1 MGTDLGGRIGL
12 RQPDNART
20 GVLIQDLYGN
30 RVCFNQEPRE
40 QRAIRHSNHET
51 VALIFCLN
59 KNSNRSQLGLQVVRR
74 ERRPM
79 IPDPTR
85 EKLLEVAGPIFANRG
100 YQATTIRTI
109 CKGAGA
115 NVAAINYHFGD
126 KLGLYTEVLEQSVRA
141 AQVLA
146 AHNAPDQNISP
157 EDKLRALIRARLRSI
172 SGDDLPDWH
181 SRLLAH
187 ELAQPTPALRHLID
201 KLTRPIYKRLL
212 ELIGG
217 MIGMPP
223 NDDNSRLCAIS
234 VVGQVL
240 AYVLP
245 GPLLTE
251 IWPELKMTPEQ
262 VERIADHI
270 ADFSLSYLQGFR
282 LKHGTMTPAKKRMVS
297 K

>member
-1 MGTDLGGRIGL
+1 M
-12 RQPDNART
+12 
-20 GVLIQDLYGN
+20 
-30 RVCFNQEPRE
+30 
-40 QRAIRHSNHET
+40 
-51 VALIFCLN
+51 N
-59 KNSNRSQLGLQVVRR
+59 KKRSQLGLRIVKRKHW
-74 ERRPM
+74 PAT
-79 IPDPTR
+79 PDPTR
-85 EKLLEVAGPIFANRG
+85 EKLLEAAGPIFANRG
-100 YQATTIRTI
+100 YQATTIREI
-109 CKGAGA
+109 CAAAGA
-115 NVAAINYHFGD
+115 NVAAINYRFGD
-126 KLGLYTEVLEQSVRA
+126 KLGLYTEVLQQSVRA

-146 AHNAPDQNISP
+146 VHNAPDQNISP
-157 EDKLRALIRARLRSI
+157 EDMLRALIRARLLSI
-172 SGDDLPDWH
+172 NGKDLPDWH

-187 ELAQPTPALRHLID
+187 EFAQPTPALRQLVD

-223 NDDNSRLCAIS
+223 NDDNTRLCAIS

-270 ADFSLSYLQGFR
+270 TDFSLSYLQDFR
-282 LKHGTMTPAKKRMVS
+282 SKHGTITPIRKVRGIR
-297 K
+297 